1 VYPSIRTEKWR
12 QSVAYDVILKQV
24 DPQLVASVRATLP
37 THNAISPLYAEV
49 YAALGSHASEAG
61 QTLAI
66 WYDEEYKDHDVD
78 GAAAFLLR
86 SRVPESGRMH
96 VHALPAATMATA
108 VHQGSYNTLIQA
120 HEVILKWIEA
130 NRYRL
135 VGPSREMYLHNTMPI
150 RICSARITILWC

>member
-1 VYPSIRTEKWR
+1 
-12 QSVAYDVILKQV
+12 
-24 DPQLVASVRATLP
+24 
-37 THNAISPLYAEV
+37 
-49 YAALGSHASEAG
+49 
-61 QTLAI
+61 
-66 WYDEEYKDHDVD
+66 
-78 GAAAFLLR
+78 
-86 SRVPESGRMH
+86 MH